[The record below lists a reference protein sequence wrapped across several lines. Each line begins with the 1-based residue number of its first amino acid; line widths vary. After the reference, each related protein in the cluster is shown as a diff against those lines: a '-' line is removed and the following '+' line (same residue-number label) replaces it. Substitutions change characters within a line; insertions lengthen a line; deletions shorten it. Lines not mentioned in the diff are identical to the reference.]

1 MKNVYRSIAVLITVL
16 LLSGF
21 VRSDNDIYFQMS
33 KSIDLFGRIYKE
45 VALNYVD
52 NVNPEEFMNAGI
64 KGMLSALDPYTVYLG
79 EDKKEDISLLTDGKY
94 GGIGATVGVQ
104 NENVTIVDLIE
115 GYPAQRQ
122 GMRIG
127 DVIKKIDSVS
137 VSRENYNELSKYMKG
152 EPGTEL
158 NIEVEREGFDE
169 PIIFK
174 LIREEIEIKN
184 LSFAGFYPE
193 NSNNVYLKLSGFTR
207 TAGEEVK
214 NALLNLNKVK
224 EVESIVLDLRGN
236 PGGLL
241 DAAIDVSEKFLEN
254 KQLIVSVVGRDTL
267 DKKEYFSNE
276 QPIAGNTKLVV
287 LVDNGSASASEI
299 VAGAI
304 QDHDRGVIVGDQSF
318 GKGLVQTLIPLSYD
332 TSLKITTGKYYT
344 PSGRCIQKIDYA
356 KENDVII
363 PVTSLNSSEF
373 KTDNQRTVYSGGGI
387 LPDSIISNSSDSKQ
401 MKHLLAQ
408 GLFFKFA
415 TNYFNVNNTA
425 NLAEIKDDEIFKE
438 FLSYIDEQSFEYKTR
453 SEKLIEDLYKTAEE
467 SELNTDILNQ
477 INNLKKEILKERIRE
492 LEKNKEEILSKIK
505 EEIAARINGD
515 KGRIMQSLIN
525 DKQFATAI
533 KLLKDEKIYNSFLA
547 FGKF

>member
-1 MKNVYRSIAVLITVL
+1 MKVIYKSAVVL
-16 LLSGF
+16 FIIILFSGF
-21 VRSDNDIYFQMS
+21 IKSDNDIYFQMS

-52 NVNPEEFMNAGI
+52 DVNPEEFMNAGI
-64 KGMLSALDPYTVYLG
+64 QGMLSALDPYTVYLG

-127 DVIKKIDSVS
+127 DVIIKIDSVE
-137 VSRENYNELSKYMKG
+137 VSRENYSDLSKYMKG

-158 NIEVEREGFDE
+158 KILVKRDGIDE
-169 PIIFK
+169 PITFN
-174 LIREEIEIKN
+174 LVREQIEIKN
-184 LSFAGFYPE
+184 LSYYGFYPE
-193 NSNNVYLKLSGFTR
+193 NTNNVYLKLSGFTR
-207 TAGEEVK
+207 SAGEEVK
-214 NALLNLNKVK
+214 KALIELNNLK
-224 EVESIVLDLRGN
+224 EVQSIILDLRGN

-241 DAAIDVSEKFLEN
+241 DAAIDVSEKFLRN
-254 KQLIVSVVGRDTL
+254 KQLVVSVVGRDTL

-276 QPIAGNTKLVV
+276 EPIAGNVKLVV

-299 VAGAI
+299 VAGSI
-304 QDHDRGVIVGDQSF
+304 QDHDRGLIIGTQSF

-332 TSLKITTGKYYT
+332 TSLKITTGKYFT

-363 PVTSLNSSEF
+363 PLTAFTASKY
-373 KTDNQRTVYSGGGI
+373 KTDNQRTVFSAGGI
-387 LPDSIISNSSDSKQ
+387 MPDSTVSNFSDSKQ

-415 TNYFNVNNTA
+415 TNYYNTNIKLNIENLNNDEVFN
-425 NLAEIKDDEIFKE
+425 K
-438 FLSYIDEQSFEYKTR
+438 FLKYVDEQSFDYKTR
-453 SEKLIEDLYKTAEE
+453 SEKLIEELEKSAEE
-467 SELNTDILNQ
+467 SDLNQNIVSQINSLQLEIEKERRTELIKNKSEILN
-477 INNLKKEILKERIRE
+477 
-492 LEKNKEEILSKIK
+492 KIK

-515 KGRIMQSLIN
+515 KGRITESLKH
-525 DKQFATAI
+525 DKQFEVAI
-533 KLLKDEKIYNSFLA
+533 SLLSDETEYNKLLNS
-547 FGKF
+547 K